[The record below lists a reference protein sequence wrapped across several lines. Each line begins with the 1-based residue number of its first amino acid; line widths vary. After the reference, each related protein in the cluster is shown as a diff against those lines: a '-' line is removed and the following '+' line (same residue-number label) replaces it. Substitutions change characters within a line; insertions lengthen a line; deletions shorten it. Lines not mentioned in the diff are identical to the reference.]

1 MFSFL
6 LDKNMEIDLR
16 TLRIYLTSEDLTI
29 LFSKLMLPF
38 PLFITN
44 IWELHCSRSPPIL
57 GIVGHSNFSH
67 LVGFSQHI

>member
-16 TLRIYLTSEDLTI
+16 TLRIHLTSEDLTI

-38 PLFITN
+38 PFSSLRV
-44 IWELHCSRSPPIL
+44 ELHCFRSSPML
-57 GIVGHSNFSH
+57 GIVGHSNF
-67 LVGFSQHI
+67 